1 MARAF
6 LRPPAAAAAGHAK
19 KSALPAYAER
29 TPSGARKG
37 FEPSRLPTRTSNVRV
52 CQFRHP
58 RITSRGAGFGAVGE
72 LLDYNSTTRPKVKPG
87 NHICGL
93 SYKNPGGISCTVSLC
108 RQEAFYAAI
117 LPYTPGRGALAAA
130 GRRQRRRGFALGV
143 AASRPAPLSQA
154 AVIPT
159 PPPAGQPAP
168 GRGPGGSSLPGAAPP
183 ASQAELPPLVC
194 LTFDDGP
201 SRTTPAVLAALE
213 EAEVPATFFVVANE
227 NNESYLP
234 LIRQAAQ
241 AGCEIALHSASHR
254 YSDIYPQR
262 QRLLGGHR
270 PAAPAH
276 RPLCGRRRGP
286 LPAVPRG
293 STNTVSRKYGGDAL
307 MGQLKEQAEE
317 QGWRWVDWNVSAED
331 AAGKKLSAEEVCR
344 NVTGGSAGLE
354 RCIVLMH
361 DSATTGTTAEALP
374 SIIRWYK
381 EEGYA
386 FCTVSQLYDALE

>member
-1 MARAF
+1 MPVLGPRANC
-6 LRPPAAAAAGHAK
+6 LIIIAQPG
-19 KSALPAYAER
+19 
-29 TPSGARKG
+29 
-37 FEPSRLPTRTSNVRV
+37 
-52 CQFRHP
+52 
-58 RITSRGAGFGAVGE
+58 
-72 LLDYNSTTRPKVKPG
+72 PKVKPG

-117 LPYTPGRGALAAA
+117 LPYTRAAARWLLLAAVSA
-130 GRRQRRRGFALGV
+130 AAGFALGV

-254 YSDIYPQR
+254 YSDIYRSADAFWEDIALLR
-262 QRLLGGHR
+262 QRIAPYVDDGEVRCLRFPG
-270 PAAPAH
+270 AAPTPSA
-276 RPLCGRRRGP
+276 
-286 LPAVPRG
+286 A
-293 STNTVSRKYGGDAL
+293 NT
-307 MGQLKEQAEE
+307 
-317 QGWRWVDWNVSAED
+317 
-331 AAGKKLSAEEVCR
+331 AG
-344 NVTGGSAGLE
+344 T
-354 RCIVLMH
+354 
-361 DSATTGTTAEALP
+361 P
-374 SIIRWYK
+374 SW
-381 EEGYA
+381 A
-386 FCTVSQLYDALE
+386 S

>member
-1 MARAF
+1 MQRSFPTLRAAARW
-6 LRPPAAAAAGHAK
+6 LLLAAVSAAAG
-19 KSALPAYAER
+19 
-29 TPSGARKG
+29 
-37 FEPSRLPTRTSNVRV
+37 
-52 CQFRHP
+52 
-58 RITSRGAGFGAVGE
+58 
-72 LLDYNSTTRPKVKPG
+72 
-87 NHICGL
+87 
-93 SYKNPGGISCTVSLC
+93 
-108 RQEAFYAAI
+108 
-117 LPYTPGRGALAAA
+117 
-130 GRRQRRRGFALGV
+130 FALVV

-154 AVIPT
+154 AVLPT

-254 YSDIYPQR
+254 YSDIYRSAGAFWEDIALLR
-262 QRLLGGHR
+262 QRI
-270 PAAPAH
+270 APYVDDGEV
-276 RPLCGRRRGP
+276 RCLRFPG
-286 LPAVPRG
+286 G

>member
-1 MARAF
+1 MQFSLFPR
-6 LRPPAAAAAGHAK
+6 RTAA
-19 KSALPAYAER
+19 L
-29 TPSGARKG
+29 
-37 FEPSRLPTRTSNVRV
+37 
-52 CQFRHP
+52 C
-58 RITSRGAGFGAVGE
+58 
-72 LLDYNSTTRPKVKPG
+72 LL
-87 NHICGL
+87 
-93 SYKNPGGISCTVSLC
+93 
-108 RQEAFYAAI
+108 
-117 LPYTPGRGALAAA
+117 LAAA
-130 GRRQRRRGFALGV
+130 GAAAGIAFGLTAAQPPPLYEAAGPV
-143 AASRPAPLSQA
+143 HAASSA
-154 AVIPT
+154 AASAARSEPGS
-159 PPPAGQPAP
+159 AGTSA
-168 GRGPGGSSLPGAAPP
+168 P
-183 ASQAELPPLVC
+183 ASESALPPMVC

-254 YSDIYPQR
+254 YSDIYRSADAFWEDIALLR
-262 QRLLGGHR
+262 QRI
-270 PAAPAH
+270 APYVDDGEV
-276 RPLCGRRRGP
+276 RCLRFPG
-286 LPAVPRG
+286 G

-331 AAGKKLSAEEVCR
+331 TAGKKLSAEEVCR

>member
-1 MARAF
+1 MQRSF
-6 LRPPAAAAAGHAK
+6 PTLRAAA
-19 KSALPAYAER
+19 R
-29 TPSGARKG
+29 W
-37 FEPSRLPTRTSNVRV
+37 
-52 CQFRHP
+52 
-58 RITSRGAGFGAVGE
+58 
-72 LLDYNSTTRPKVKPG
+72 LL
-87 NHICGL
+87 L
-93 SYKNPGGISCTVSLC
+93 
-108 RQEAFYAAI
+108 AAI
-117 LPYTPGRGALAAA
+117 SAAA
-130 GRRQRRRGFALGV
+130 GFALGV
-143 AASRPAPLSQA
+143 AANRPAPLSQA

-201 SRTTPAVLAALE
+201 SRTTPAILAALE

-254 YSDIYPQR
+254 YSDIYRSAGAFWEDIALLR
-262 QRLLGGHR
+262 QRI
-270 PAAPAH
+270 APYVDDGEV
-276 RPLCGRRRGP
+276 RCLRFPG
-286 LPAVPRG
+286 G

>member
-1 MARAF
+1 MQFSLFPR
-6 LRPPAAAAAGHAK
+6 RTAA
-19 KSALPAYAER
+19 L
-29 TPSGARKG
+29 
-37 FEPSRLPTRTSNVRV
+37 
-52 CQFRHP
+52 C
-58 RITSRGAGFGAVGE
+58 
-72 LLDYNSTTRPKVKPG
+72 LL
-87 NHICGL
+87 
-93 SYKNPGGISCTVSLC
+93 
-108 RQEAFYAAI
+108 
-117 LPYTPGRGALAAA
+117 LAAA
-130 GRRQRRRGFALGV
+130 GAAAGIAFGLATAQPPPLYEAAGPV
-143 AASRPAPLSQA
+143 HAASSASASTARSEPGS
-154 AVIPT
+154 
-159 PPPAGQPAP
+159 AGTSA
-168 GRGPGGSSLPGAAPP
+168 P
-183 ASQAELPPLVC
+183 ASESALPPMVC

-254 YSDIYPQR
+254 YSDIYRSANAFWEDIALLR
-262 QRLLGGHR
+262 QRI
-270 PAAPAH
+270 APYVDDGEV
-276 RPLCGRRRGP
+276 RCLRFPG
-286 LPAVPRG
+286 G

>member
-1 MARAF
+1 MQRSF
-6 LRPPAAAAAGHAK
+6 PTLRAAA
-19 KSALPAYAER
+19 R
-29 TPSGARKG
+29 W
-37 FEPSRLPTRTSNVRV
+37 
-52 CQFRHP
+52 
-58 RITSRGAGFGAVGE
+58 
-72 LLDYNSTTRPKVKPG
+72 LL
-87 NHICGL
+87 
-93 SYKNPGGISCTVSLC
+93 
-108 RQEAFYAAI
+108 
-117 LPYTPGRGALAAA
+117 LAAA
-130 GRRQRRRGFALGV
+130 GFALGV
-143 AASRPAPLSQA
+143 AASRPAPLSQT
-154 AVIPT
+154 AVLPT

-168 GRGPGGSSLPGAAPP
+168 GRGPGGSSLPGAASP

-227 NNESYLP
+227 NNENYLP

-254 YSDIYPQR
+254 YSDIYRSADAFWEDIALLR
-262 QRLLGGHR
+262 QRI
-270 PAAPAH
+270 APYVDDGEV
-276 RPLCGRRRGP
+276 RCLRFPG
-286 LPAVPRG
+286 G

-307 MGQLKEQAEE
+307 MGQLKEQAED

>member
-1 MARAF
+1 MQRSF
-6 LRPPAAAAAGHAK
+6 PTLRAAA
-19 KSALPAYAER
+19 R
-29 TPSGARKG
+29 W
-37 FEPSRLPTRTSNVRV
+37 
-52 CQFRHP
+52 
-58 RITSRGAGFGAVGE
+58 
-72 LLDYNSTTRPKVKPG
+72 LL
-87 NHICGL
+87 
-93 SYKNPGGISCTVSLC
+93 
-108 RQEAFYAAI
+108 
-117 LPYTPGRGALAAA
+117 LAAVSA
-130 GRRQRRRGFALGV
+130 AAGFALGV

-154 AVIPT
+154 AVITT

-254 YSDIYPQR
+254 YSDIYRSADAFWEDIALLR
-262 QRLLGGHR
+262 QRI
-270 PAAPAH
+270 APYVDDGEV
-276 RPLCGRRRGP
+276 RCLRFPG
-286 LPAVPRG
+286 G

>member
-1 MARAF
+1 MQRSF
-6 LRPPAAAAAGHAK
+6 PTLRAAARWLLLAAVSAAG
-19 KSALPAYAER
+19 
-29 TPSGARKG
+29 
-37 FEPSRLPTRTSNVRV
+37 F
-52 CQFRHP
+52 
-58 RITSRGAGFGAVGE
+58 
-72 LLDYNSTTRPKVKPG
+72 D
-87 NHICGL
+87 
-93 SYKNPGGISCTVSLC
+93 
-108 RQEAFYAAI
+108 
-117 LPYTPGRGALAAA
+117 
-130 GRRQRRRGFALGV
+130 LGV

-254 YSDIYPQR
+254 YSDIYRSAGAFWEDIALLR
-262 QRLLGGHR
+262 QRI
-270 PAAPAH
+270 APYVDDGEV
-276 RPLCGRRRGP
+276 RCLRFPG
-286 LPAVPRG
+286 G